1 MKNKGMNSDTHDQEI
16 GMDKPIERRDFL
28 QGAAISVAAA
38 VGGVLPGLAFGAD
51 LEVRQAAQDQPG
63 YYPPTRTGMRGSH
76 PGSFEGAHAVRDNPD
91 FITEAQD
98 TGEHFDLIV
107 VGGGISGLAAAH
119 FYRKEVGADA
129 KILILE
135 NHDDFGGHAK
145 RNESHVDGKLLIMN
159 GGTALISSPTPYS
172 AVADGLLKHL
182 GIYPEKLAKETYNK
196 DLYSNYHLGD
206 GVFFDKE
213 TFGEDKLVLQAGGYK
228 KSVEDTKEFLAQAP
242 LSEDVKRSILAIET
256 GSVDYMVG
264 LSNDE
269 KKDRLSRMSYAD
281 YLLNVVKANPDVI
294 PYYLHV
300 TDAYWGCGIDA
311 VSALDCWGI
320 GWPGFDGLKLPRT
333 ATPRMGY
340 TSGKELETGGSYV
353 YAFPDGNA
361 SIARLMVRDL
371 IPAVVPGTTVEDSI
385 TAPTD
390 YSELDRSGNPVRIR
404 LSSTAAH
411 VMNTKEGNVKVTYLR
426 DGKAYT
432 VRGKHS
438 VLACWNMMIPSI
450 CPELPQT
457 QKTALRYLV
466 KTPLVLTSVALRN
479 WRAFEKLGIEQ
490 VRCPG
495 SYHSSFELGSA
506 MDIGNYHSAKSPD
519 EPIMVQMMRTPA
531 QPGLSEREQHIAGRT
546 ELLSTPF
553 STFERNTRDQLN
565 RALGP
570 GGFDAARDIAGITV
584 NRWPHGYAPEYN
596 SLVDP
601 DEGLPL
607 ETARARRG
615 AIAIANSDSGGGAYT
630 DVAIDQA
637 HRAVMELLHEKSS

>member
-1 MKNKGMNSDTHDQEI
+1 MNSDKHDQEI

-38 VGGVLPGLAFGAD
+38 VGGGMFPGLAFGAA
-51 LEVRQAAQDQPG
+51 LEEQMAAQDQPG
-63 YYPPTRTGMRGSH
+63 YNPPTRTGMRGSH
-76 PGSFEGAHAVRDNPD
+76 PGSFEGAHAVRDNPN

-98 TGEHFDLIV
+98 TGEHYDLIV

-119 FYRKEVGADA
+119 FYRKEAGPDA

-145 RNESHVDGKLLIMN
+145 RNESRVDGKLLIMN

-172 AVADGLLKHL
+172 AVADGLLQHL
-182 GIYPEKLAKETYNK
+182 GIYPDELAKDTYDK
-196 DLYSNYHLGD
+196 DLYSKYKLGD

-213 TFGEDKLVLQAGGYK
+213 TFGEDKLVVQAGGYK
-228 KSVEDTKEFLAQAP
+228 KTAEGTKKFLTQAP
-242 LSEDVKRSILAIET
+242 LSEEVKKSILTIET
-256 GSVDYMVG
+256 GSVDYMAG

-281 YLLNVVKANPDVI
+281 YLLNVVKANPGVI
-294 PYYLHV
+294 PYYLHL

-320 GWPGFDGLKLPRT
+320 GWPGFDGLNLPRT

-340 TSGKELETGGSYV
+340 SSGKELETGGSYV

-361 SIARLMVRDL
+361 SIARLLVRDL

-390 YSELDRSGNPVRIR
+390 YSKLDESGNTVRIR

-411 VMNTKEGNVKVTYLR
+411 VMNTKDGEVKVTYLR
-426 DGKAYT
+426 DGKAYS
-432 VRGKHS
+432 VRGRRT

-457 QKTALRYLV
+457 QKNALRYLV

-479 WRAFEKLGIEQ
+479 WRAFAKLGIEQ

-495 SYHSSFELGSA
+495 SYHSSFRLASA
-506 MDIGNYHSAKSPD
+506 MDIGDYHSAKSPD
-519 EPIMVQMMRTPA
+519 APIMMLMMRTPA
-531 QPGLSEREQHIAGRT
+531 QPGLNEREQHIAGRT
-546 ELLSTPF
+546 ELLTTPF
-553 STFERNTRDQLN
+553 STFERNTRAQLN

-596 SLVDP
+596 SLIDP

-607 ETARARRG
+607 EAARARRG

-630 DVAIDQA
+630 DIAIDQA
-637 HRAVMELLHEKSS
+637 HRAVTELLNAKGS